1 MEKNVQDRINSWLN
15 GPYDEET
22 KKEIKALLDSG
33 NEKELT
39 DAFYRDLEFGT
50 GGLRGIMGVGTNR
63 MNKYTVGVA
72 TQGLANYILKQG
84 GSDYKV
90 AIGYDSRNNSDV
102 FSKAAAE
109 ILSSNGISVY
119 LYDDIHPISLLS
131 YAVRSLGCIAGVVV
145 TASHN
150 PKEYNGYKVYWTDGA
165 QVIPPHDKNI
175 IEEVLKV
182 KPEEVKT
189 GDASRVTLIGKDIE
203 DKYMND
209 LMGYLVNP
217 DIIKK
222 HHDIKIVYTPIHGS
236 GYKMVPMALRKAGF
250 TNLTTLEGAQPPN
263 GNFPTVESPNPENPE
278 ALQIAV
284 NKAKE
289 IGAELVM
296 GTDPD
301 CDRMGCALLTKD
313 GSYMYLTGNQI
324 GSIISYYLITNKKN
338 VKDPYIVKTIVTTEL
353 ARAIADANNVK
364 LYDVLTGFKWIA
376 NIIETTKEG
385 TYLFGFEES
394 FGYCINSNVRDKD
407 GVSSCLM
414 LAEVL
419 AYCKDNNM
427 TLADYLES
435 IYEKYGYF
443 YEETI
448 SITKKGADGA
458 KAIADLMTYYR
469 NNLPKE
475 NLMTYYRNNLPKEIS
490 GVEVVSI
497 SDYEKKEVYDNS
509 GKKIKDITLPKSN
522 VLQYILSDKT
532 KITIRPSGTEPK
544 IKFYFEVCVKESKDK
559 RLAIAKEKV
568 ANFKKFI
575 KE

>member
-1 MEKNVQDRINSWLN
+1 MEKNIEERIDSWLN
-15 GPYDEET
+15 GAYDEET
-22 KKEIKALLDSG
+22 KKEIRDLLETK

-63 MNKYTVGVA
+63 MNKYTVGRA
-72 TQGLANYILKQG
+72 TQGLANYILKQNG
-84 GSDYKV
+84 ESFKV
-90 AIGYDSRNNSDV
+90 AIGYDSRNNSDI
-102 FSKAAAE
+102 FSKTAAE
-109 ILSSNGISVY
+109 ILSSNGIKVY

-131 YAVRSLGCIAGVVV
+131 YAVRSLGCIAGIVV

-175 IEEVLKV
+175 IDEVLKV
-182 KPEEVKT
+182 SPEEVKM
-189 GDASRVTLIGKDIE
+189 GDNSKVSLIGKDIE

-209 LMGYLVNP
+209 LMGYLVGP

-222 HHDIKIVYTPIHGS
+222 HNDIKIVYTPIHGS
-236 GYKMVPMALRKAGF
+236 GYKMVPMALKKAGF
-250 TNLTTLEGAQPPN
+250 TNITTLETVQPPN

-278 ALQIAV
+278 ALKMAV
-284 NKAKE
+284 DKAKE

-301 CDRMGCALLTKD
+301 CDRMGCALLGRD
-313 GSYMYLTGNQI
+313 GNYIYLTGNQI
-324 GSIISYYLITNKKN
+324 GSIILNYLITNKKN
-338 VKDPYIVKTIVTTEL
+338 IKNPFVVKTIVTTEL
-353 ARAIADANNVK
+353 ARTIADANNVK
-364 LYDVLTGFKWIA
+364 LFDVLTGFKWIA
-376 NIIETTKEG
+376 DIIEREKDG
-385 TYLFGFEES
+385 NYLFGFEES
-394 FGYCINSNVRDKD
+394 FGYCINGNVRDKD
-407 GVSSCLM
+407 GVSSCLIF
-414 LAEVL
+414 AEVL

-435 IYEKYGYF
+435 LYEKYGYF

-458 KAIADLMTYYR
+458 KAIEDMMTYYR
-469 NNLPKE
+469 NN
-475 NLMTYYRNNLPKEIS
+475 MPKEIF
-490 GVEVVSI
+490 GVEVVHI
-497 SDYEKKEVYDNS
+497 SDYEKKEVYDKD

-522 VLQYILSDKT
+522 VLQYILKDNT

-559 RLAIAKEKV
+559 RVSVAKEKV

>member
-1 MEKNVQDRINSWLN
+1 MEQEVKARIDSWLN
-15 GPYDEET
+15 GPYDDET
-22 KKEIKALLDSG
+22 KKEIKALLDAG

-109 ILSSNGISVY
+109 ILSSNGIKVY

-131 YAVRSLGCIAGVVV
+131 YAVRSLGCIAGIVV

-175 IEEVLKV
+175 IDEVLKV
-182 KPEEVKT
+182 KPEEVKM
-189 GDASRVTLIGKDIE
+189 GDSSKITIIGKDIE

-209 LMGYLVNP
+209 LMTYLVNP

-250 TNLTTLEGAQPPN
+250 TNLTTLEGAQPPD

-324 GSIISYYLITNKKN
+324 GSIMAYYLITNKKN
-338 VKDPYIVKTIVTTEL
+338 IKNPYIVKTIVTTEL

-364 LYDVLTGFKWIA
+364 IYDVLTGFKWIA
-376 NIIETTKEG
+376 DVIERDKEG

-419 AYCKDNNM
+419 AYCKDNNI

-475 NLMTYYRNNLPKEIS
+475 IS
-490 GVEVVSI
+490 GVQVETI
-497 SDYEKKEVYDNS
+497 SDYEKKEVYDNT

-522 VLQYILSDKT
+522 VLQYILADKT

-559 RLAIAKEKV
+559 RLAVAKEKV

>member
-1 MEKNVQDRINSWLN
+1 MEQEVKARIDSWLN
-15 GPYDEET
+15 GSYDEET
-22 KKEIKALLDSG
+22 KKEIKALLDAG
-33 NEKELT
+33 NEKELI

-84 GSDYKV
+84 GSNYKV
-90 AIGYDSRNNSDV
+90 AIGYDSRNNSDI

-131 YAVRSLGCIAGVVV
+131 YAVRSLGCIAGIVV

-175 IEEVLKV
+175 IDEVLKV
-182 KPEEVKT
+182 KPEEVKM
-189 GDASRVTLIGKDIE
+189 GDASKITIIGKDIE

-222 HHDIKIVYTPIHGS
+222 HNDIKIVYTPIHGS

-313 GSYMYLTGNQI
+313 SSYMYLTGNQI

-338 VKDPYIVKTIVTTEL
+338 IKNPYIVKTIVTTEL

-376 NIIETTKEG
+376 DVIEREKEG

-475 NLMTYYRNNLPKEIS
+475 IS
-490 GVEVVSI
+490 GVQVETI
-497 SDYEKKEVYDNS
+497 SDYEKKEVYDNT

-522 VLQYILSDKT
+522 VLQYILADKT

-559 RLAIAKEKV
+559 RLAVAKEKV

>member
-324 GSIISYYLITNKKN
+324 GSIISYYLITNQKN

-353 ARAIADANNVK
+353 ARAIADANNIK

-475 NLMTYYRNNLPKEIS
+475 IS

-509 GKKIKDITLPKSN
+509 GKKISDIALPKSN
-522 VLQYILSDKT
+522 VLQYILADKT
-532 KITIRPSGTEPK
+532 KITVRPSGTEPK

-559 RLAIAKEKV
+559 RVNIAKEKV

>member
-1 MEKNVQDRINSWLN
+1 MEKNIEERINSWLN
-15 GPYDEET
+15 GAYDEET
-22 KKEIKALLDSG
+22 KKEIRDLLDSK

-63 MNKYTVGVA
+63 MNKYTVGRA
-72 TQGLANYILKQG
+72 TQGLANYILKQNG
-84 GSDYKV
+84 KDFKV
-90 AIGYDSRNNSDV
+90 AIGYDSRNNSDI
-102 FSKAAAE
+102 FSKTAAE
-109 ILSSNGISVY
+109 ILSSNGIKVY

-131 YAVRSLGCIAGVVV
+131 YAVRSLGCIAGIVV

-175 IEEVLKV
+175 IDEVLKV
-182 KPEEVKT
+182 SPEEVKM
-189 GDASRVTLIGKDIE
+189 GDNSKVSLIGKDIE

-222 HHDIKIVYTPIHGS
+222 HNDIKIVYTPIHGS
-236 GYKMVPMALRKAGF
+236 GYKMVPMALKKAGF
-250 TNLTTLEGAQPPN
+250 TNIATLETVQPPN

-278 ALQIAV
+278 ALKMAV
-284 NKAKE
+284 DKAKE

-301 CDRMGCALLTKD
+301 CDRMGCALLNRD
-313 GSYMYLTGNQI
+313 GNYIYLTGNQI
-324 GSIISYYLITNKKN
+324 GSIILNYLITNKKN
-338 VKDPYIVKTIVTTEL
+338 IKNPFVVKTIVTTEL
-353 ARAIADANNVK
+353 ARTIADANNVK
-364 LYDVLTGFKWIA
+364 LFDVLTGFKWIA
-376 NIIETTKEG
+376 DIIEREKDG
-385 TYLFGFEES
+385 NYLFGFEES
-394 FGYCINSNVRDKD
+394 FGYCINGNVRDKD
-407 GVSSCLM
+407 GVSSCLIF
-414 LAEVL
+414 AEIL

-435 IYEKYGYF
+435 LYEKYGYF

-458 KAIADLMTYYR
+458 KAIEDMMTYYR
-469 NNLPKE
+469 NN
-475 NLMTYYRNNLPKEIS
+475 MPKEIS
-490 GVEVVSI
+490 GVEVVHI

-522 VLQYILSDKT
+522 VLQYILSDNT

-559 RLAIAKEKV
+559 RVSVAKEKV

>member
-1 MEKNVQDRINSWLN
+1 MEKNVQDRINFWLN

-353 ARAIADANNVK
+353 ARAIADANNIK

-475 NLMTYYRNNLPKEIS
+475 IS
-490 GVEVVSI
+490 GVEVVNI

-509 GKKIKDITLPKSN
+509 GKKISDIALPKSN
-522 VLQYILSDKT
+522 VLQYILADKT
-532 KITIRPSGTEPK
+532 KITVRPSGTEPK

-559 RLAIAKEKV
+559 RVNIAKEKV

>member
-1 MEKNVQDRINSWLN
+1 MEKNIEERINSWLN
-15 GPYDEET
+15 GAYDEET
-22 KKEIKALLDSG
+22 KKEIRDLLDSK

-63 MNKYTVGVA
+63 MNKYTVGRA
-72 TQGLANYILKQG
+72 TQGLANYILKQNG
-84 GSDYKV
+84 KDFKV
-90 AIGYDSRNNSDV
+90 AIGYDSRNNSDI
-102 FSKAAAE
+102 FSKTAAE
-109 ILSSNGISVY
+109 ILSSNGIKVY

-131 YAVRSLGCIAGVVV
+131 YAVRSLGCIAGIVV

-175 IEEVLKV
+175 IDEVLKV
-182 KPEEVKT
+182 SPEEVKM
-189 GDASRVTLIGKDIE
+189 GDSSKVSLIGKDIE

-222 HHDIKIVYTPIHGS
+222 HNDIKIVYTPIHGS
-236 GYKMVPMALRKAGF
+236 GYKMVPMALKKAGF
-250 TNLTTLEGAQPPN
+250 TNITTLETVQPPN

-278 ALQIAV
+278 ALKMAV
-284 NKAKE
+284 DKAKE

-301 CDRMGCALLTKD
+301 CDRMGCALLDRD
-313 GSYMYLTGNQI
+313 GNYIYLTGNQI
-324 GSIISYYLITNKKN
+324 GSIILNYLITSKKN
-338 VKDPYIVKTIVTTEL
+338 IKNPFVVKTIVTTEL
-353 ARAIADANNVK
+353 ARTIADANSVK
-364 LYDVLTGFKWIA
+364 LFDVLTGFKWIA
-376 NIIETTKEG
+376 DIIEREKDG
-385 TYLFGFEES
+385 NYLFGFEES
-394 FGYCINSNVRDKD
+394 FGYCINGNVRDKD
-407 GVSSCLM
+407 GVSSCLIF
-414 LAEVL
+414 AEIL

-435 IYEKYGYF
+435 LYEKYGYF

-458 KAIADLMTYYR
+458 KAIEDMMTYYR
-469 NNLPKE
+469 NN
-475 NLMTYYRNNLPKEIS
+475 MPKEIS
-490 GVEVVSI
+490 GVEVVHI
-497 SDYEKKEVYDNS
+497 SDYEKKEVYSND

-522 VLQYILSDKT
+522 VLQYILSDNT

-559 RLAIAKEKV
+559 RVAVAKDKV

>member
-1 MEKNVQDRINSWLN
+1 MEQEVKARIDSWLN
-15 GPYDEET
+15 GSYDEET
-22 KKEIKALLDSG
+22 KKEIKALLDAG
-33 NEKELT
+33 NEKELI

-84 GSDYKV
+84 GSNYKV

-131 YAVRSLGCIAGVVV
+131 YAVRSLGCIAGIVV

-175 IEEVLKV
+175 IDEVLKV
-182 KPEEVKT
+182 KPEEVKM
-189 GDASRVTLIGKDIE
+189 GDSSKVTIIGKDIE

-250 TNLTTLEGAQPPN
+250 TNLTTMEGAQPPN

-278 ALQIAV
+278 ALKIAV
-284 NKAKE
+284 DKAKE

-324 GSIISYYLITNKKN
+324 GSIMAYYLITNKKN
-338 VKDPYIVKTIVTTEL
+338 VKNPFIVKTIVTTEL

-364 LYDVLTGFKWIA
+364 IYDVLTGFKWIA
-376 NIIETTKEG
+376 DVIERDKEG

-475 NLMTYYRNNLPKEIS
+475 IS
-490 GVEVVSI
+490 GVKVESI
-497 SDYEKKEVYDNS
+497 SDYEKKEVYDNT
-509 GKKIKDITLPKSN
+509 GKKRKDITLPKSN
-522 VLQYILSDKT
+522 VLQYILEDKT

-559 RLAIAKEKV
+559 RLAVAKDKV

>member
-1 MEKNVQDRINSWLN
+1 MEKIVEERINSWLN
-15 GPYDEET
+15 GAYDEET
-22 KKEIKALLDSG
+22 KKEIRDLIDSK

-63 MNKYTVGVA
+63 MNKYTVGKA
-72 TQGLANYILKQG
+72 TQGLANYILKQNG
-84 GSDYKV
+84 ESFKV
-90 AIGYDSRNNSDV
+90 AIGYDSRNNSDI
-102 FSKAAAE
+102 FSKTAAE
-109 ILSSNGISVY
+109 ILSSNGIKVY

-131 YAVRSLGCIAGVVV
+131 YAVRSLGCIAGIVV

-175 IEEVLKV
+175 IDEVLKV
-182 KPEEVKT
+182 KPEEVKL
-189 GDASRVTLIGKDIE
+189 GDNSNVRLIGKDIE

-222 HHDIKIVYTPIHGS
+222 HNDIKIVYTPIHGS
-236 GYKMVPMALRKAGF
+236 GYKMVPMALKKAGF
-250 TNLTTLEGAQPPN
+250 TNITTLETVQPPN

-278 ALQIAV
+278 ALKMAV
-284 NKAKE
+284 DKAKE

-301 CDRMGCALLTKD
+301 CDRMGCALLDRDKN
-313 GSYMYLTGNQI
+313 YIYLTGNQI
-324 GSIISYYLITNKKN
+324 GSIILHYLITNKKN
-338 VKDPYIVKTIVTTEL
+338 IKNPFVVKTIVTTEL
-353 ARAIADANNVK
+353 AKSIANSNNVK
-364 LYDVLTGFKWIA
+364 IFDVLTGFKWIA
-376 NIIETTKEG
+376 DIIEREKDG
-385 TYLFGFEES
+385 NYLFGFEES
-394 FGYCINSNVRDKD
+394 FGYCINGNVRDKD
-407 GVSSCLM
+407 GVSACLIF
-414 LAEVL
+414 AEIL
-419 AYCKDNNM
+419 AYCKDNDI

-458 KAIADLMTYYR
+458 KTIEDMMTYYR
-469 NNLPKE
+469 NN
-475 NLMTYYRNNLPKEIS
+475 MPKEIS
-490 GVEVVSI
+490 GVEVIHI
-497 SDYEKKEVYDNS
+497 SDYEKKEVYGSD

-522 VLQYILSDKT
+522 VLQYILKDNV

-559 RLAIAKEKV
+559 RVSVAKEKV
-568 ANFKKFI
+568 ESFKKFI

>member
-165 QVIPPHDKNI
+165 QVISPHDKNI

-324 GSIISYYLITNKKN
+324 GSIISYYLITNKKY
-338 VKDPYIVKTIVTTEL
+338 VKDPYIVKNIVTTEL

-376 NIIETTKEG
+376 DIIERTKEG

-475 NLMTYYRNNLPKEIS
+475 IS

-509 GKKIKDITLPKSN
+509 GKKISDIALPKSN
-522 VLQYILSDKT
+522 VLQYILADKT
-532 KITIRPSGTEPK
+532 KITVRPSGTEPK

-559 RLAIAKEKV
+559 RVNIAKEKV

>member
-1 MEKNVQDRINSWLN
+1 MEQEVKARIDSWLN
-15 GPYDEET
+15 GSYDEET
-22 KKEIKALLDSG
+22 KKEIKALLDAG
-33 NEKELT
+33 NEKELI

-84 GSDYKV
+84 GNNYKV

-131 YAVRSLGCIAGVVV
+131 YAVRSLGCIAGIVV

-175 IEEVLKV
+175 IDEVLKV
-182 KPEEVKT
+182 KPEEVKM
-189 GDASRVTLIGKDIE
+189 GDSSKVTIIGKDIE

-250 TNLTTLEGAQPPN
+250 TNLTTMEGAQPPN

-278 ALQIAV
+278 ALKIAV
-284 NKAKE
+284 DKAKE

-324 GSIISYYLITNKKN
+324 GSIMAYYLITNKKN
-338 VKDPYIVKTIVTTEL
+338 VKNPFIVKTIVTTEL

-376 NIIETTKEG
+376 DVIERDKEG

-419 AYCKDNNM
+419 AYCKENNM

-475 NLMTYYRNNLPKEIS
+475 IS
-490 GVEVVSI
+490 GVKVESI
-497 SDYEKKEVYDNS
+497 SDYDKKEVYDNT

-522 VLQYILSDKT
+522 VLQYILTDKT

-559 RLAIAKEKV
+559 RLAVAKEKV

>member
-1 MEKNVQDRINSWLN
+1 MDKKVEERIDSWLN
-15 GPYDEET
+15 GTYDEET
-22 KKEIKALLDSG
+22 KKEIKALIDSK

-39 DAFYRDLEFGT
+39 DAFYKDLEFGT
-50 GGLRGIMGVGTNR
+50 GGLRGIMGAGTNR
-63 MNKYTVGVA
+63 MNKYTVGRA
-72 TQGLANYILKQG
+72 TQGLANYILKQNG
-84 GSDYKV
+84 KDYKV
-90 AIGYDSRNNSDV
+90 AIGYDSRNNSDI
-102 FSKAAAE
+102 FSKTAAE
-109 ILSSNGISVY
+109 ILSSNGIKVY

-131 YAVRSLGCIAGVVV
+131 YAVRSLGCIAGIVV

-189 GDASRVTLIGKDIE
+189 GDNSKVSLIGKDIE

-209 LMGYLVNP
+209 LTGYLVNP
-217 DIIKK
+217 NIIKK
-222 HHDIKIVYTPIHGS
+222 HSDIKIVYTPIHGS

-250 TNLTTLEGAQPPN
+250 TNITTLEEVQSPN

-278 ALQIAV
+278 ALKLAV
-284 NKAKE
+284 DKAKE

-301 CDRMGCALLTKD
+301 CDRMGCALLNKD
-313 GSYMYLTGNQI
+313 GNYIYLTGNQI
-324 GSIISYYLITNKKN
+324 GSIILHYLITNKKN
-338 VKDPYIVKTIVTTEL
+338 IKNPYAVKTIVTTEL
-353 ARAIADANNVK
+353 ARAIADKNNVK
-364 LYDVLTGFKWIA
+364 IFDVLTGFKWIA
-376 NIIETTKEG
+376 DIIEREKDG
-385 TYLFGFEES
+385 NYLFGFEES
-394 FGYCINSNVRDKD
+394 FGYCINGNVRDKD
-407 GVSSCLM
+407 GVSSCLIFAEI
-414 LAEVL
+414 LAF
-419 AYCKDNNM
+419 CKDKSIA
-427 TLADYLES
+427 LADYLES
-435 IYEKYGYF
+435 VYEEYGYF

-458 KAIADLMTYYR
+458 KAIEDMMTYYR
-469 NNLPKE
+469 E
-475 NLMTYYRNNLPKEIS
+475 NTPKEIS
-490 GVEVVSI
+490 GIEVVRI

-509 GKKIKDITLPKSN
+509 GKKIEDITLPKSN
-522 VLQYILSDKT
+522 VLQYILKDNT

-559 RLAIAKEKV
+559 RVSKAKEKV

>member
-1 MEKNVQDRINSWLN
+1 MEQEVKARIDSWLN

-22 KKEIKALLDSG
+22 KKEIKALLDAG

-84 GSDYKV
+84 GSNYKV

-109 ILSSNGISVY
+109 ILSSNGINVY

-131 YAVRSLGCIAGVVV
+131 YAVRSLGCIAGIVV

-150 PKEYNGYKVYWTDGA
+150 PKEYNGYKVYWSDGA

-175 IEEVLKV
+175 IDEVLKV
-182 KPEEVKT
+182 KPEEVKM
-189 GDASRVTLIGKDIE
+189 GDSSKITIIGKYIE

-250 TNLTTLEGAQPPN
+250 TNLTTLEGAQPPD

-324 GSIISYYLITNKKN
+324 GSIMAYYLITNKKN
-338 VKDPYIVKTIVTTEL
+338 IKNPYIVKTIVTTEL

-376 NIIETTKEG
+376 DVIERTKDG

-414 LAEVL
+414 LAEIL
-419 AYCKDNNM
+419 AYCKDNGM

-475 NLMTYYRNNLPKEIS
+475 IS

-509 GKKIKDITLPKSN
+509 GKKINDITLPKSN
-522 VLQYILSDKT
+522 VLQYILTDKT

-559 RLAIAKEKV
+559 RLAVDKEKV
-568 ANFKKFI
+568 ANVKKFI

>member
-15 GPYDEET
+15 GSYDEET

-353 ARAIADANNVK
+353 ARAIADANNIK

-475 NLMTYYRNNLPKEIS
+475 IS

-509 GKKIKDITLPKSN
+509 GKKISDIALPKSN
-522 VLQYILSDKT
+522 VLQYILADKT
-532 KITIRPSGTEPK
+532 KITVRPSGTEPK

-559 RLAIAKEKV
+559 RVNIAKEKV

>member
-15 GPYDEET
+15 GSYDEET

-414 LAEVL
+414 IAEVL

-475 NLMTYYRNNLPKEIS
+475 IS

-509 GKKIKDITLPKSN
+509 GKKISDIALPKSN
-522 VLQYILSDKT
+522 VLQYILADKT
-532 KITIRPSGTEPK
+532 KITVRPSGTEPK

-559 RLAIAKEKV
+559 RVNIAKEKV

>member
-1 MEKNVQDRINSWLN
+1 MEKNIEERINSWLN
-15 GPYDEET
+15 GAYDEET
-22 KKEIKALLDSG
+22 KKEIKNLLDSK

-63 MNKYTVGVA
+63 MNKYTVGRA
-72 TQGLANYILKQG
+72 TQGLANYILKQNG
-84 GSDYKV
+84 KDFKV
-90 AIGYDSRNNSDV
+90 AIGYDSRNNSDI
-102 FSKAAAE
+102 FSKTAAE
-109 ILSSNGISVY
+109 ILSSNGIKVY

-131 YAVRSLGCIAGVVV
+131 YAVRSLGCIAGIVV

-175 IEEVLKV
+175 IDEVLKV
-182 KPEEVKT
+182 SPEEVKM
-189 GDASRVTLIGKDIE
+189 GDNSKVSLIGKDIE

-222 HHDIKIVYTPIHGS
+222 HNDIKIVYTPIHGS
-236 GYKMVPMALRKAGF
+236 GYKMVPMALKKAGF
-250 TNLTTLEGAQPPN
+250 TNITTLETVQPPN

-278 ALQIAV
+278 ALKMAV
-284 NKAKE
+284 DKAKE

-301 CDRMGCALLTKD
+301 CDRMGCALLNRD
-313 GSYMYLTGNQI
+313 GNYIYLTGNQI
-324 GSIISYYLITNKKN
+324 GSIILNYLITNKKN
-338 VKDPYIVKTIVTTEL
+338 IKNPFVVKTIVTTEL
-353 ARAIADANNVK
+353 ARTIADANNVK
-364 LYDVLTGFKWIA
+364 LFDVLTGFKWIA
-376 NIIETTKEG
+376 DIIEREKG
-385 TYLFGFEES
+385 GNYLFGFEES
-394 FGYCINSNVRDKD
+394 FGYCINGNVRDKD
-407 GVSSCLM
+407 GVSSCLIF
-414 LAEVL
+414 AEIL
-419 AYCKDNNM
+419 AYCKDNDM

-435 IYEKYGYF
+435 LYEKYGYF

-458 KAIADLMTYYR
+458 KAIEYMMTYYR
-469 NNLPKE
+469 NN
-475 NLMTYYRNNLPKEIS
+475 MPKEIS
-490 GVEVVSI
+490 GVEVVHI
-497 SDYEKKEVYDNS
+497 SDYEKKEVYAND

-522 VLQYILSDKT
+522 VLQYILKDNT

-544 IKFYFEVCVKESKDK
+544 IKFYFEVCVKESRDK
-559 RLAIAKEKV
+559 RVSVAKEKV

>member
-1 MEKNVQDRINSWLN
+1 MEKNIEERINSWLN
-15 GPYDEET
+15 GAYDEET
-22 KKEIKALLDSG
+22 KKEIRNLLETK

-63 MNKYTVGVA
+63 MNKYTVGRA
-72 TQGLANYILKQG
+72 TQGLANYILKQNG
-84 GSDYKV
+84 ESFKV
-90 AIGYDSRNNSDV
+90 AIGYDSRNNSDI
-102 FSKAAAE
+102 FSKTAAE
-109 ILSSNGISVY
+109 ILSSNGIKVY

-131 YAVRSLGCIAGVVV
+131 YAVRSLGCIAGIVV

-175 IEEVLKV
+175 IDEVLKV
-182 KPEEVKT
+182 SPEEVKM
-189 GDASRVTLIGKDIE
+189 GDNSKVSLIGKDIE

-222 HHDIKIVYTPIHGS
+222 HNDIKIVYTPIHGS
-236 GYKMVPMALRKAGF
+236 GYKMVPMALKKAGF
-250 TNLTTLEGAQPPN
+250 TNITTLETVQPPD

-278 ALQIAV
+278 ALKMAV
-284 NKAKE
+284 DKAKE

-301 CDRMGCALLTKD
+301 CDRMGCALLGRD
-313 GSYMYLTGNQI
+313 GNYIYLTGNQI
-324 GSIISYYLITNKKN
+324 GSIILNYLITNKKN
-338 VKDPYIVKTIVTTEL
+338 IKNPFVVKTIVTTEL
-353 ARAIADANNVK
+353 ARTIADANNVK
-364 LYDVLTGFKWIA
+364 LFDVLTGFKWIA
-376 NIIETTKEG
+376 DIIEREKDG
-385 TYLFGFEES
+385 NYLFGFEES
-394 FGYCINSNVRDKD
+394 FGYCINGNVRDKD
-407 GVSSCLM
+407 GVSSCLIF
-414 LAEVL
+414 AEVL

-435 IYEKYGYF
+435 LYEKYGYF

-458 KAIADLMTYYR
+458 KAIEDMMTYYR
-469 NNLPKE
+469 NN
-475 NLMTYYRNNLPKEIS
+475 MPKEIS
-490 GVEVVSI
+490 GVEVVHI
-497 SDYEKKEVYDNS
+497 SDYEKKEIYAND

-522 VLQYILSDKT
+522 VLQYILKDNT

-559 RLAIAKEKV
+559 RVSVAKEKV

>member
-1 MEKNVQDRINSWLN
+1 MKKNVQDRINSWLN
-15 GPYDEET
+15 GSYDEET

-33 NEKELT
+33 NEKELI

-84 GSDYKV
+84 ASNYKV
-90 AIGYDSRNNSDV
+90 AIAYDSRNNSDV

-131 YAVRSLGCIAGVVV
+131 YAVRSLGCIAGIVV

-175 IEEVLKV
+175 IDEVLKV
-182 KPEEVKT
+182 KPEEVKM
-189 GDASRVTLIGKDIE
+189 GDASKVTLIGKDIE

-324 GSIISYYLITNKKN
+324 GSIMAYYLITNKKN

-376 NIIETTKEG
+376 DIIERTKDG

-419 AYCKDNNM
+419 AYCKDNNI

-475 NLMTYYRNNLPKEIS
+475 IS

-509 GKKIKDITLPKSN
+509 GKKISDITLPKSN

-559 RLAIAKEKV
+559 RLNIAKEK
-568 ANFKKFI
+568 ATNFKKFI

>member
-1 MEKNVQDRINSWLN
+1 MEKIIEERINSWLS
-15 GPYDEET
+15 GAYDEET
-22 KKEIKALLDSG
+22 KKEIKSLIDTK

-63 MNKYTVGVA
+63 MNKYIVGKA
-72 TQGLANYILKQG
+72 TQGLANYILKQNG
-84 GSDYKV
+84 ENYKV
-90 AIGYDSRNNSDV
+90 AIGYDSRNNSDI
-102 FSKAAAE
+102 FSKTAAE
-109 ILSSNGISVY
+109 ILSSNGIKVY

-131 YAVRSLGCIAGVVV
+131 YAVRNLGCIAGIVV

-175 IEEVLKV
+175 IDEVLKV
-182 KPEEVKT
+182 RPEEVKM
-189 GDASRVTLIGKDIE
+189 GDNSKVSVIGKDIE

-209 LMGYLVNP
+209 LMNYLVNP

-250 TNLTTLEGAQPPN
+250 TNITTLETVQPPD

-278 ALQIAV
+278 ALKIAV
-284 NKAKE
+284 DKAKE
-289 IGAELVM
+289 IGAELVL

-301 CDRMGCALLTKD
+301 CDRMGCALLNRD
-313 GSYMYLTGNQI
+313 GNYIYLTGNQI
-324 GSIISYYLITNKKN
+324 GSIILNYLITNKKN
-338 VKDPYIVKTIVTTEL
+338 IQNPFVVKTIVTTEL
-353 ARAIADANNVK
+353 ARAIADTNNVK
-364 LYDVLTGFKWIA
+364 IFDVLTGFKWIA
-376 NIIETTKEG
+376 DIIGREKDG
-385 TYLFGFEES
+385 NYLFGFEES
-394 FGYCINSNVRDKD
+394 FGYCINGNVRDKD
-407 GVSSCLM
+407 GVSSCLIF
-414 LAEVL
+414 AEIL
-419 AYCKDNNM
+419 AYCKDNSI
-427 TLADYLES
+427 TLYDYLES
-435 IYEKYGYF
+435 VYEKYGYF

-458 KAIADLMTYYR
+458 KAIEDMMTYYR
-469 NNLPKE
+469 NNI
-475 NLMTYYRNNLPKEIS
+475 PKEIS
-490 GVEVVSI
+490 GVEVVHI
-497 SDYEKKEVYDNS
+497 SDYDKKEVYDNN
-509 GKKIKDITLPKSN
+509 GKKINDITLPKSN
-522 VLQYILSDKT
+522 VLQYILKDNT

-559 RLAIAKEKV
+559 RVLVAKEKV

>member
-15 GPYDEET
+15 GSYDEDT
-22 KKEIKALLDSG
+22 KKEIRALLDAG

-84 GSDYKV
+84 SSNYKV

-131 YAVRSLGCIAGVVV
+131 YAVRSLGCIAGIVV

-175 IEEVLKV
+175 IDEVLKV
-182 KPEEVKT
+182 KPEEVKM
-189 GDASRVTLIGKDIE
+189 GDASKITIIGKDIE

-222 HHDIKIVYTPIHGS
+222 HNDIKIVYTPIHGS

-324 GSIISYYLITNKKN
+324 GSIIAYYLITNKKN
-338 VKDPYIVKTIVTTEL
+338 VKNPYIVKTIVTTEL

-376 NIIETTKEG
+376 DIIERTKDG

-475 NLMTYYRNNLPKEIS
+475 IS

-509 GKKIKDITLPKSN
+509 GKKINDITLPKSN

-559 RLAIAKEKV
+559 RLAVAKEKV
-568 ANFKKFI
+568 ADFKKFI

>member
-84 GSDYKV
+84 GSNYKV

-376 NIIETTKEG
+376 DIIERTKDG

-475 NLMTYYRNNLPKEIS
+475 IS

-509 GKKIKDITLPKSN
+509 GKKISDIALPKSN
-522 VLQYILSDKT
+522 VLQYILADKT
-532 KITIRPSGTEPK
+532 KITVRPSGTEPK

-559 RLAIAKEKV
+559 RLNIAKEKV

>member
-1 MEKNVQDRINSWLN
+1 MEQEVKARIDLWLN
-15 GPYDEET
+15 GSYDEDT
-22 KKEIKALLDSG
+22 KKEIKSLLDSG
-33 NEKELT
+33 NEKELI

-50 GGLRGIMGVGTNR
+50 GGLRGIMGAGTNR

-84 GSDYKV
+84 SNDYRV
-90 AIGYDSRNNSDV
+90 AIGYDSRNNSDS

-131 YAVRSLGCIAGVVV
+131 YAVRNLGCIAGIVI

-150 PKEYNGYKVYWTDGA
+150 PKEYNGYKVYWSDGA

-175 IEEVLKV
+175 IAEVLKV
-182 KPEEVKT
+182 KPEEVKM
-189 GDASRVTLIGKDIE
+189 GNNSKVTVIGKDIE

-209 LMGYLVNP
+209 LMNYLINP

-236 GYKMVPMALRKAGF
+236 GYKMVPMALKKAGF
-250 TNLTTLEGAQPPN
+250 TNLTTLEGEQPPN

-278 ALQIAV
+278 ALEIAV

-289 IGAELVM
+289 INAELVM

-301 CDRMGCALLTKD
+301 CDRMGCALRTKE
-313 GSYMYLTGNQI
+313 GNYIYLTGNQI
-324 GSIISYYLITNKKN
+324 GSIISHYIITNKKN
-338 VKDPYIVKTIVTTEL
+338 IKNPYIVKTIVTTEL
-353 ARAIADANNVK
+353 ARAIADSNNVK
-364 LYDVLTGFKWIA
+364 IYDVLTGFKWIA
-376 NIIETTKEG
+376 DVIERDKEG

-407 GVSSCLM
+407 GVSSCLIF
-414 LAEVL
+414 AEVL
-419 AYCKDNNM
+419 AYCKDNEI
-427 TLADYLES
+427 TLADYLEN
-435 IYEKYGYF
+435 IYEQYGFF

-458 KAIADLMTYYR
+458 KAITDLMTYYR
-469 NNLPKE
+469 NNLPKD
-475 NLMTYYRNNLPKEIS
+475 IA

-497 SDYEKKEVYDNS
+497 SDYEKKEVYDNT
-509 GKKIKDITLPKSN
+509 GKKIDSIALPKSN

-544 IKFYFEVCVKESKDK
+544 IKFYFEVCIKESKDK
-559 RLAIAKEKV
+559 RLNTAKEKIDS
-568 ANFKKFI
+568 FKKFI

>member
-1 MEKNVQDRINSWLN
+1 MEKNIEERINSWLN
-15 GPYDEET
+15 GAYDEET
-22 KKEIKALLDSG
+22 KKEIRDLLETK

-63 MNKYTVGVA
+63 MNKYTVGRA
-72 TQGLANYILKQG
+72 TQGLANYILKQKG
-84 GSDYKV
+84 ESFKV
-90 AIGYDSRNNSDV
+90 AIGYDSRNNSDI
-102 FSKAAAE
+102 FSKTAAE
-109 ILSSNGISVY
+109 ILSSNGIKVY

-131 YAVRSLGCIAGVVV
+131 YAVRSLGCIAGIVV

-175 IEEVLKV
+175 IDEVLKV
-182 KPEEVKT
+182 SPEEVKM
-189 GDASRVTLIGKDIE
+189 GDNSKVSLIGKDIE

-209 LMGYLVNP
+209 LMGYLVGP

-222 HHDIKIVYTPIHGS
+222 HNDIKIVYTPIHGS
-236 GYKMVPMALRKAGF
+236 GYKMVPMALKKAGF
-250 TNLTTLEGAQPPN
+250 TNITTLETVQPPD

-278 ALQIAV
+278 ALKMAV
-284 NKAKE
+284 DKAKE

-301 CDRMGCALLTKD
+301 CDRMGCALLGRD
-313 GSYMYLTGNQI
+313 GSYIYLTGNQI
-324 GSIISYYLITNKKN
+324 GSIILNYLITNKKN
-338 VKDPYIVKTIVTTEL
+338 IKNPFVVKTIVTTEL
-353 ARAIADANNVK
+353 ARTIADANNVK
-364 LYDVLTGFKWIA
+364 LFDVLTGFKWIA
-376 NIIETTKEG
+376 DIIEREKDG
-385 TYLFGFEES
+385 NYLFGFEES
-394 FGYCINSNVRDKD
+394 FGYCINGNVRDKD
-407 GVSSCLM
+407 GVSSCLIF
-414 LAEVL
+414 AEVL

-435 IYEKYGYF
+435 LYEKYGYF

-458 KAIADLMTYYR
+458 KAIEDMMTYYR
-469 NNLPKE
+469 NN
-475 NLMTYYRNNLPKEIS
+475 MPKEIS
-490 GVEVVSI
+490 GVEVVHI
-497 SDYEKKEVYDNS
+497 SDYEKKEVYDKD

-522 VLQYILSDKT
+522 VLQYILKDNT

-559 RLAIAKEKV
+559 RVSVAKEKV

>member
-1 MEKNVQDRINSWLN
+1 MEKIVEERINSWLN
-15 GPYDEET
+15 GAYDEET
-22 KKEIKALLDSG
+22 KKEIRDLIDSK

-63 MNKYTVGVA
+63 MNKYTVGRA
-72 TQGLANYILKQG
+72 TQGLANYILKQNG
-84 GSDYKV
+84 ESFKV
-90 AIGYDSRNNSDV
+90 AIGYDSRNNSDI
-102 FSKAAAE
+102 FSKTAAE
-109 ILSSNGISVY
+109 ILSSNGIKVY

-131 YAVRSLGCIAGVVV
+131 YAVRSLGCIAGIVV

-175 IEEVLKV
+175 IDEVLKV
-182 KPEEVKT
+182 KPEEVKL
-189 GDASRVTLIGKDIE
+189 GDNSNVRLIGKDIE

-222 HHDIKIVYTPIHGS
+222 HNDIKIVYTPIHGS
-236 GYKMVPMALRKAGF
+236 GYKMVPMALKKAGF
-250 TNLTTLEGAQPPN
+250 TNITTLETVQPPN

-278 ALQIAV
+278 ALKMAV
-284 NKAKE
+284 DKAKE

-301 CDRMGCALLTKD
+301 CDRMGCALLDRDKN
-313 GSYMYLTGNQI
+313 YIYLTGNQI
-324 GSIISYYLITNKKN
+324 GSIILHYLITNKKN
-338 VKDPYIVKTIVTTEL
+338 IKNPFVVKTIVTTEL
-353 ARAIADANNVK
+353 AKSIANSNNVK
-364 LYDVLTGFKWIA
+364 IFDVLTGFKWIA
-376 NIIETTKEG
+376 DIIEREKDG
-385 TYLFGFEES
+385 NYLFGFEES
-394 FGYCINSNVRDKD
+394 FGYCINGNVRDKD
-407 GVSSCLM
+407 GVSACLIF
-414 LAEVL
+414 AEIL
-419 AYCKDNNM
+419 AYCKDNDI
-427 TLADYLES
+427 TLVDYLES

-458 KAIADLMTYYR
+458 KAIEDMMTYYR
-469 NNLPKE
+469 NNI
-475 NLMTYYRNNLPKEIS
+475 PKEIS
-490 GVEVVSI
+490 GVEVIHI
-497 SDYEKKEVYDNS
+497 SDYEKKEVYGND

-522 VLQYILSDKT
+522 VLQYILKDNV

-559 RLAIAKEKV
+559 RVSVAKEKV

>member
-475 NLMTYYRNNLPKEIS
+475 IS

-509 GKKIKDITLPKSN
+509 GKKISDIALPKSN
-522 VLQYILSDKT
+522 VLQYILADKT
-532 KITIRPSGTEPK
+532 KITVRPSGTEPK

-559 RLAIAKEKV
+559 RLNIAKEKV

>member
-1 MEKNVQDRINSWLN
+1 MEQEVKARIDSWLN
-15 GPYDEET
+15 GSYDEET
-22 KKEIKALLDSG
+22 KKEIRALLDAG
-33 NEKELT
+33 NEKELI

-131 YAVRSLGCIAGVVV
+131 YAVRSLGCIAGIVV

-182 KPEEVKT
+182 KPEEVKM
-189 GDASRVTLIGKDIE
+189 GDASKVTLIGKDIE

-278 ALQIAV
+278 ALKIAV
-284 NKAKE
+284 DKAKE

-324 GSIISYYLITNKKN
+324 GSIIAYYLITNKKN
-338 VKDPYIVKTIVTTEL
+338 VQNPYIVKTIVTTEL

-376 NIIETTKEG
+376 DIIERTKDG

-475 NLMTYYRNNLPKEIS
+475 IS

-497 SDYEKKEVYDNS
+497 SDYEKKEVYDNT
-509 GKKIKDITLPKSN
+509 GKKINDITLPKSN
-522 VLQYILSDKT
+522 VLQYILADKT

-559 RLAIAKEKV
+559 RLAVAKDKV

>member
-1 MEKNVQDRINSWLN
+1 MEKIVEERINSWLN
-15 GPYDEET
+15 GAYDEET
-22 KKEIKALLDSG
+22 KKEIRDLIDSK

-50 GGLRGIMGVGTNR
+50 GGLRGIMGVGSNR
-63 MNKYTVGVA
+63 MNKYTVGKA
-72 TQGLANYILKQG
+72 TQGLANYILKQNG
-84 GSDYKV
+84 ESFKV
-90 AIGYDSRNNSDV
+90 AIGYDSRNNSDI
-102 FSKAAAE
+102 FSKTAAE
-109 ILSSNGISVY
+109 ILSSNGIKVY

-131 YAVRSLGCIAGVVV
+131 YAVRSLGCIAGIVV

-175 IEEVLKV
+175 IDEVLKV
-182 KPEEVKT
+182 KPEEVKL
-189 GDASRVTLIGKDIE
+189 GDNSKVSLIGKDIE

-222 HHDIKIVYTPIHGS
+222 HNDIKIVYTPIHGS
-236 GYKMVPMALRKAGF
+236 GYKMVPMALKKAGF
-250 TNLTTLEGAQPPN
+250 TNITTLETVQPPN

-278 ALQIAV
+278 ALKMAV
-284 NKAKE
+284 DKAKE

-301 CDRMGCALLTKD
+301 CDRMGCALLDRDKN
-313 GSYMYLTGNQI
+313 YIYLTGNQI
-324 GSIISYYLITNKKN
+324 GSIILHYLITNKKN
-338 VKDPYIVKTIVTTEL
+338 IKNPFVVKTIVTTEL
-353 ARAIADANNVK
+353 AKSIANANNVK
-364 LYDVLTGFKWIA
+364 IFDVLTGFKWIA
-376 NIIETTKEG
+376 DIIEREKDG
-385 TYLFGFEES
+385 NYLFGFEES
-394 FGYCINSNVRDKD
+394 FGYCINGNVRDKD
-407 GVSSCLM
+407 GVSSCLIF
-414 LAEVL
+414 AEIL
-419 AYCKDNNM
+419 AYCKDNDI

-458 KAIADLMTYYR
+458 KAIEDMMTYYR
-469 NNLPKE
+469 NN
-475 NLMTYYRNNLPKEIS
+475 MPKEIS
-490 GVEVVSI
+490 GVEVIHI
-497 SDYEKKEVYDNS
+497 SDYEKKEVYGND

-522 VLQYILSDKT
+522 VLQYILKDNV

-559 RLAIAKEKV
+559 RVSVAKEKV
-568 ANFKKFI
+568 ESFKKFI

>member
-1 MEKNVQDRINSWLN
+1 MEKNIEERINSWLN
-15 GPYDEET
+15 GAYDEET
-22 KKEIKALLDSG
+22 KKEIRDLLESK

-63 MNKYTVGVA
+63 MNKYTVGRA
-72 TQGLANYILKQG
+72 TQGLANYILKQNG
-84 GSDYKV
+84 KDFKV
-90 AIGYDSRNNSDV
+90 AIGYDSRNNSDI
-102 FSKAAAE
+102 FSKTAAE
-109 ILSSNGISVY
+109 ILSSNGIKVY

-131 YAVRSLGCIAGVVV
+131 YAVRSLGCIAGIVV

-175 IEEVLKV
+175 IDEVLKV
-182 KPEEVKT
+182 SPEEVKM
-189 GDASRVTLIGKDIE
+189 GDSSKVSLIGKDIE

-222 HHDIKIVYTPIHGS
+222 HNDIKIVYTPIHGS
-236 GYKMVPMALRKAGF
+236 GYKMVPMALKKAGF
-250 TNLTTLEGAQPPN
+250 TNITTLETVQPPN

-278 ALQIAV
+278 ALKMAV
-284 NKAKE
+284 DKAKE

-301 CDRMGCALLTKD
+301 CDRMGCALLDRD
-313 GSYMYLTGNQI
+313 GNYIYLTGNQI
-324 GSIISYYLITNKKN
+324 GSIILNYLITNKKN
-338 VKDPYIVKTIVTTEL
+338 IKNPFVVKTIVTTEL
-353 ARAIADANNVK
+353 ARTIADANNVK
-364 LYDVLTGFKWIA
+364 LVDVLTGFKWIA
-376 NIIETTKEG
+376 DIIEREKDG
-385 TYLFGFEES
+385 NYLFGFEES
-394 FGYCINSNVRDKD
+394 FGYCINGNVRDKD
-407 GVSSCLM
+407 GVSSCLIF
-414 LAEVL
+414 AEIL
-419 AYCKDNNM
+419 AYCKDNDM

-435 IYEKYGYF
+435 LYEKYGYF

-458 KAIADLMTYYR
+458 KAIEDMMTYYR
-469 NNLPKE
+469 NN
-475 NLMTYYRNNLPKEIS
+475 MPKEIS
-490 GVEVVSI
+490 GVEVVHI
-497 SDYEKKEVYDNS
+497 SDYEKKEVYDKN

-522 VLQYILSDKT
+522 VLQYILSDNT

-544 IKFYFEVCVKESKDK
+544 IKFYFEVCVKEGKDK
-559 RLAIAKEKV
+559 RVAVAKDKV

>member
-1 MEKNVQDRINSWLN
+1 MEQEVKARIDSWLN
-15 GPYDEET
+15 GSYDEET
-22 KKEIKALLDSG
+22 KKEIKALLDAG
-33 NEKELT
+33 NEKELI

-84 GSDYKV
+84 GSNYEV

-131 YAVRSLGCIAGVVV
+131 YAVRSLGCIAGIVV

-175 IEEVLKV
+175 IDEVLKV
-182 KPEEVKT
+182 KPEEVKM
-189 GDASRVTLIGKDIE
+189 GDSSKVTIIGKDIE

-250 TNLTTLEGAQPPN
+250 TNLTTMEGAQPPN

-278 ALQIAV
+278 ALKIAV
-284 NKAKE
+284 DKAKE

-324 GSIISYYLITNKKN
+324 GSIMAYYLITNKKN
-338 VKDPYIVKTIVTTEL
+338 VKNPFIVKTIVTTEL

-364 LYDVLTGFKWIA
+364 IYDVLTGFKWIA
-376 NIIETTKEG
+376 DVIERDKEG

-419 AYCKDNNM
+419 AYCKENNM

-475 NLMTYYRNNLPKEIS
+475 IS
-490 GVEVVSI
+490 GVKVESI
-497 SDYEKKEVYDNS
+497 SDYDKKEVYDNT

-522 VLQYILSDKT
+522 VLQYILEDKT

-559 RLAIAKEKV
+559 RLAVAKEKV

>member
-1 MEKNVQDRINSWLN
+1 MEKNIEERINSWLN
-15 GPYDEET
+15 GAYDEET
-22 KKEIKALLDSG
+22 KKEIKNLLDSQ

-63 MNKYTVGVA
+63 MNKYTVGRA
-72 TQGLANYILKQG
+72 TQGLANYILKQNG
-84 GSDYKV
+84 KDFKV
-90 AIGYDSRNNSDV
+90 AIGYDSRNNSDI
-102 FSKAAAE
+102 FSKTAAE
-109 ILSSNGISVY
+109 ILSSNGIKVY

-131 YAVRSLGCIAGVVV
+131 YAVRSLGCIAGIVV

-175 IEEVLKV
+175 IDEVLKV
-182 KPEEVKT
+182 SPEEVKM
-189 GDASRVTLIGKDIE
+189 GDNSKVSLIGKDIE

-222 HHDIKIVYTPIHGS
+222 HNDIKIVYTPIHGS
-236 GYKMVPMALRKAGF
+236 GYKMVPMALKKAGF
-250 TNLTTLEGAQPPN
+250 TNITTLETVQPPN

-278 ALQIAV
+278 ALKMAV
-284 NKAKE
+284 DKAKE

-301 CDRMGCALLTKD
+301 CDRMGCALLDRD
-313 GSYMYLTGNQI
+313 GNYIYLTGNQI
-324 GSIISYYLITNKKN
+324 GSIILNYLITNKKN
-338 VKDPYIVKTIVTTEL
+338 IKNPFVVKTIVTTEL
-353 ARAIADANNVK
+353 ARTIADANNVK
-364 LYDVLTGFKWIA
+364 LFDVLTGFKWIA
-376 NIIETTKEG
+376 DIIEREKDG
-385 TYLFGFEES
+385 NYLFGFEES
-394 FGYCINSNVRDKD
+394 FGYCINGNVRDKD
-407 GVSSCLM
+407 GVSSCLIF
-414 LAEVL
+414 AEIL

-435 IYEKYGYF
+435 LYEKYGYF

-458 KAIADLMTYYR
+458 KAIEYMMTYYR
-469 NNLPKE
+469 NN
-475 NLMTYYRNNLPKEIS
+475 MPKEIS
-490 GVEVVSI
+490 GVEVVHI
-497 SDYEKKEVYDNS
+497 SDYEKKEVYAND

-522 VLQYILSDKT
+522 VLQYILEDNT

-559 RLAIAKEKV
+559 RVSVAKEKV
-568 ANFKKFI
+568 ESFKKFI

>member
-1 MEKNVQDRINSWLN
+1 MGKNIEERINSWLN
-15 GPYDEET
+15 GAYDEET
-22 KKEIKALLDSG
+22 KKEIRDLLDSK

-63 MNKYTVGVA
+63 MNKYTVGRA
-72 TQGLANYILKQG
+72 TQGLANYILKQNG
-84 GSDYKV
+84 KDFKV
-90 AIGYDSRNNSDV
+90 AIGYDSRNNSDI
-102 FSKAAAE
+102 FSKTAAE
-109 ILSSNGISVY
+109 ILSSNGIKVY

-131 YAVRSLGCIAGVVV
+131 YAVRSLGCIAGIVV

-175 IEEVLKV
+175 IDEVLKV
-182 KPEEVKT
+182 SPEEVKM
-189 GDASRVTLIGKDIE
+189 GDSSKVSLIGKDIE

-222 HHDIKIVYTPIHGS
+222 HNDIKIVYTPIHGS
-236 GYKMVPMALRKAGF
+236 GYKMVPMALKKAGF
-250 TNLTTLEGAQPPN
+250 TNITTLETVQPPN

-278 ALQIAV
+278 ALKMAV
-284 NKAKE
+284 DKAKE

-301 CDRMGCALLTKD
+301 CDRMGCALLD
-313 GSYMYLTGNQI
+313 RYGNYIYLTGNQI
-324 GSIISYYLITNKKN
+324 GSIILNYLITNKKN
-338 VKDPYIVKTIVTTEL
+338 IKNPFVVKTIVTTEL
-353 ARAIADANNVK
+353 ARTIADANNVK
-364 LYDVLTGFKWIA
+364 LFDVLTGFKWIA
-376 NIIETTKEG
+376 DIIEREKDG
-385 TYLFGFEES
+385 NYLFGFEES
-394 FGYCINSNVRDKD
+394 FGYCINGNVRDKD
-407 GVSSCLM
+407 GVSSCLIF
-414 LAEVL
+414 AEIL

-435 IYEKYGYF
+435 LYEKYGYF

-458 KAIADLMTYYR
+458 KAIEDMMTYYR
-469 NNLPKE
+469 NN
-475 NLMTYYRNNLPKEIS
+475 MPKEIS
-490 GVEVVSI
+490 GVEVIHI
-497 SDYEKKEVYDNS
+497 SDYEKKEVYGND

-522 VLQYILSDKT
+522 VLQYILSDNT

-559 RLAIAKEKV
+559 RVAVAKDKV

>member
-1 MEKNVQDRINSWLN
+1 MEKIIEERINSWLS
-15 GPYDEET
+15 GAYDEET
-22 KKEIKALLDSG
+22 KKEIQSLIDTK

-63 MNKYTVGVA
+63 MNKYTVGKA
-72 TQGLANYILKQG
+72 TQGLANYILKQNG
-84 GSDYKV
+84 ENYKV
-90 AIGYDSRNNSDV
+90 AIGYDSRNNSDI
-102 FSKAAAE
+102 FSKTAAE
-109 ILSSNGISVY
+109 ILSSNGIQVY

-131 YAVRSLGCIAGVVV
+131 YAVRNLGCIAGIVV

-175 IEEVLKV
+175 IDEVLKV
-182 KPEEVKT
+182 RPEEVKM
-189 GDASRVTLIGKDIE
+189 GDNSKVSFIGKDIE

-209 LMGYLVNP
+209 LMNYLVNP

-250 TNLTTLEGAQPPN
+250 TNITTLETVQPPN

-278 ALQIAV
+278 ALKMAV
-284 NKAKE
+284 DKAKE
-289 IGAELVM
+289 IGAELVL

-301 CDRMGCALLTKD
+301 CDRMGCALLNRD
-313 GSYMYLTGNQI
+313 GNYIYLTGNQI
-324 GSIISYYLITNKKN
+324 GSIILNYLITNKKN
-338 VKDPYIVKTIVTTEL
+338 IKNPFVVKTIVTTEL
-353 ARAIADANNVK
+353 ARAIADTNNVK
-364 LYDVLTGFKWIA
+364 IFDVLTGFKWIA
-376 NIIETTKEG
+376 DIIGKEKDG
-385 TYLFGFEES
+385 NYLFGFEES
-394 FGYCINSNVRDKD
+394 FGYCINGNVRDKD
-407 GVSSCLM
+407 GVSSCLIF
-414 LAEVL
+414 AEIL
-419 AYCKDNNM
+419 AYCKDNSI
-427 TLADYLES
+427 TLYDYLENV
-435 IYEKYGYF
+435 YEKYGYF

-458 KAIADLMTYYR
+458 KAIEDMMTYYR
-469 NNLPKE
+469 NNI
-475 NLMTYYRNNLPKEIS
+475 PKEIS
-490 GVEVVSI
+490 GVEIVHI
-497 SDYEKKEVYDNS
+497 SDYDKKEVYDNN
-509 GKKIKDITLPKSN
+509 GKKINDITLPKSN
-522 VLQYILSDKT
+522 VLQYILKDNT

-559 RLAIAKEKV
+559 RVLVAKEKV

>member
-1 MEKNVQDRINSWLN
+1 MEKIVEERINSWLN
-15 GPYDEET
+15 GAYDEET
-22 KKEIKALLDSG
+22 KKEIRDLIDSK

-63 MNKYTVGVA
+63 MNKYTVGRA
-72 TQGLANYILKQG
+72 TQGLANYILKQNG
-84 GSDYKV
+84 ECFKV
-90 AIGYDSRNNSDV
+90 AIGYDSRNNSDI
-102 FSKAAAE
+102 FSKTAAE
-109 ILSSNGISVY
+109 ILSSNGIKVY

-131 YAVRSLGCIAGVVV
+131 YAVRSLGCIAGIVV

-175 IEEVLKV
+175 IDEVLKV
-182 KPEEVKT
+182 KPEEVKL
-189 GDASRVTLIGKDIE
+189 GDNSNVRLIGKDIE

-209 LMGYLVNP
+209 LMSYLVNP

-222 HHDIKIVYTPIHGS
+222 HNDIKIVYTPIHGS
-236 GYKMVPMALRKAGF
+236 GYKMVPMALKKAGF
-250 TNLTTLEGAQPPN
+250 TNITTLETVQPPN

-278 ALQIAV
+278 ALKMAV
-284 NKAKE
+284 DKAKE

-301 CDRMGCALLTKD
+301 CDRMGCALLDKD
-313 GSYMYLTGNQI
+313 KNYIYLTGNQI
-324 GSIISYYLITNKKN
+324 GSIILHYLITNKKN
-338 VKDPYIVKTIVTTEL
+338 IKNPFVVKTIVTTEL
-353 ARAIADANNVK
+353 AKSIANSNNVK
-364 LYDVLTGFKWIA
+364 IFDVLTGFKWIA
-376 NIIETTKEG
+376 DIIEREKDG
-385 TYLFGFEES
+385 NYLFGFEES
-394 FGYCINSNVRDKD
+394 FGYCINGNVRDKD
-407 GVSSCLM
+407 GVSSCLIF
-414 LAEVL
+414 AEIL
-419 AYCKDNNM
+419 AYCKDNDI

-435 IYEKYGYF
+435 IYEEYGYF

-458 KAIADLMTYYR
+458 KAIEDMMTYYR
-469 NNLPKE
+469 NN
-475 NLMTYYRNNLPKEIS
+475 MPKEIS
-490 GVEVVSI
+490 GVEVIHI
-497 SDYEKKEVYDNS
+497 SDYEKKEVYGNN

-522 VLQYILSDKT
+522 VLQYILKDNV

-559 RLAIAKEKV
+559 RVSVAKEKV
-568 ANFKKFI
+568 ESFKKFI

>member
-1 MEKNVQDRINSWLN
+1 MEQEVKARIDSWLN
-15 GPYDEET
+15 GSYDEET
-22 KKEIKALLDSG
+22 KKEIRALLDAG
-33 NEKELT
+33 NEKELI

-131 YAVRSLGCIAGVVV
+131 YAVRSLGCIAGIVV

-182 KPEEVKT
+182 KPEEVKM
-189 GDASRVTLIGKDIE
+189 GDASKVTLIGKDIE

-250 TNLTTLEGAQPPN
+250 TNLTTMEGAQPPN

-278 ALQIAV
+278 ALKIAV
-284 NKAKE
+284 DKAKE

-324 GSIISYYLITNKKN
+324 GSIIAYYLITNKKN
-338 VKDPYIVKTIVTTEL
+338 VKNPYIVKTIVTTEL

-376 NIIETTKEG
+376 DVIERDKEG

-419 AYCKDNNM
+419 AYCKENNM

-475 NLMTYYRNNLPKEIS
+475 IS

-497 SDYEKKEVYDNS
+497 SDYEKKEVYDNT
-509 GKKIKDITLPKSN
+509 GKKINDITLPKSN
-522 VLQYILSDKT
+522 VLQYILADKT

-559 RLAIAKEKV
+559 RLAVAKEKV

>member
-376 NIIETTKEG
+376 DIIERTKDG

-469 NNLPKE
+469 S
-475 NLMTYYRNNLPKEIS
+475 NLPKEIS

-509 GKKIKDITLPKSN
+509 GKKISDIALPKSN
-522 VLQYILSDKT
+522 VLQYILADKT

-559 RLAIAKEKV
+559 RVNIAKEKV

>member
-1 MEKNVQDRINSWLN
+1 MEKNIEERINSWLN
-15 GPYDEET
+15 GAYDEET
-22 KKEIKALLDSG
+22 KKEIKNLLDSK

-63 MNKYTVGVA
+63 MNKYTVGRA
-72 TQGLANYILKQG
+72 TQGLANYILKQNG
-84 GSDYKV
+84 KDFKV
-90 AIGYDSRNNSDV
+90 AIGYDSRNNSDI
-102 FSKAAAE
+102 FSKTAAE
-109 ILSSNGISVY
+109 ILSSNGIKVY

-131 YAVRSLGCIAGVVV
+131 YAVRSLGCIAGIVV

-175 IEEVLKV
+175 IDEVLKV
-182 KPEEVKT
+182 SPEEVKM
-189 GDASRVTLIGKDIE
+189 GDNSKVSLIGKDIE

-222 HHDIKIVYTPIHGS
+222 HNDIKIVYTPIHGS
-236 GYKMVPMALRKAGF
+236 GYKMVPMALKKAGF
-250 TNLTTLEGAQPPN
+250 KNITTLETVQPPN

-278 ALQIAV
+278 ALKMAV
-284 NKAKE
+284 DKAKE

-301 CDRMGCALLTKD
+301 CDRMGCALLNRD
-313 GSYMYLTGNQI
+313 GNYIYLTGNQI
-324 GSIISYYLITNKKN
+324 GSIILNYLITNKKN
-338 VKDPYIVKTIVTTEL
+338 IKNPFVVKTIVTTEL
-353 ARAIADANNVK
+353 ARTIADANNVK
-364 LYDVLTGFKWIA
+364 LFDVLTGFKWIA
-376 NIIETTKEG
+376 DIIEREKDG
-385 TYLFGFEES
+385 NYLFGFEES
-394 FGYCINSNVRDKD
+394 FGYCINGNVRDKD
-407 GVSSCLM
+407 GVSSCLIF
-414 LAEVL
+414 AEIL

-435 IYEKYGYF
+435 LYEKYGYF

-458 KAIADLMTYYR
+458 KAIEDMMTYYR
-469 NNLPKE
+469 NN
-475 NLMTYYRNNLPKEIS
+475 MPKEIS
-490 GVEVVSI
+490 GVEVVHI
-497 SDYEKKEVYDNS
+497 SDYEKKEVYAND

-522 VLQYILSDKT
+522 VLQYILKDNT

-544 IKFYFEVCVKESKDK
+544 IKFYFEVCVKESRDK
-559 RLAIAKEKV
+559 RVSVAKEKV
-568 ANFKKFI
+568 ESFKKFI

>member
-1 MEKNVQDRINSWLN
+1 MEKIIEERINSWLN
-15 GPYDEET
+15 GAYDEET
-22 KKEIKALLDSG
+22 KKEIKSLINEK

-63 MNKYTVGVA
+63 MNKYTVGKA
-72 TQGLANYILKQG
+72 TQGLANYILKQKEENG
-84 GSDYKV
+84 ENFKV
-90 AIGYDSRNNSDV
+90 AIGYDSRNNSDI
-102 FSKAAAE
+102 FSKTAAE
-109 ILSSNGISVY
+109 ILSSNGIKVY

-131 YAVRSLGCIAGVVV
+131 YAVRNLGCIAGIVV

-150 PKEYNGYKVYWTDGA
+150 PKEYNGYKVYWKDGA

-175 IEEVLKV
+175 IDEVLKV
-182 KPEEVKT
+182 SPEEVKM
-189 GDASRVTLIGKDIE
+189 GDNSKVSFIGKDIE
-203 DKYMND
+203 EKYMND
-209 LMGYLVNP
+209 LMNYLVNP

-250 TNLTTLEGAQPPN
+250 TNITTLETVQPPN

-278 ALQIAV
+278 ALKIAV
-284 NKAKE
+284 DKAKE
-289 IGAELVM
+289 IGAELVL

-301 CDRMGCALLTKD
+301 CDRMGCALLDKN
-313 GSYMYLTGNQI
+313 GNYIYLTGNQI
-324 GSIISYYLITNKKN
+324 GSIILNYLITNKKN
-338 VKDPYIVKTIVTTEL
+338 IKNPFAVKTIVTTEL
-353 ARAIADANNVK
+353 ARAIADSNNVK
-364 LYDVLTGFKWIA
+364 IFDVLTGFKWIA
-376 NIIETTKEG
+376 DIIEREKDG
-385 TYLFGFEES
+385 NYLFGFEES
-394 FGYCINSNVRDKD
+394 FGYCINGNVRDKD
-407 GVSSCLM
+407 GVSSCLIF
-414 LAEVL
+414 AEIL
-419 AYCKDNNM
+419 AYCKDNSI
-427 TLADYLES
+427 TLVDYLES
-435 IYEKYGYF
+435 VYEKYGYF

-458 KAIADLMTYYR
+458 KAIEDMMTYYR
-469 NNLPKE
+469 NE
-475 NLMTYYRNNLPKEIS
+475 IPKEIA
-490 GVEVVSI
+490 GVEVVNI

-522 VLQYILSDKT
+522 VLQYTLKDKT

-559 RLAIAKEKV
+559 RVLMAKEKV
-568 ANFKKFI
+568 SEFKKFI

>member
-1 MEKNVQDRINSWLN
+1 MEKNIEERINSWLN
-15 GPYDEET
+15 GAYDEET
-22 KKEIKALLDSG
+22 KKEIRDLLETK

-63 MNKYTVGVA
+63 MNKYTVGRA
-72 TQGLANYILKQG
+72 TQGLANYILKQKG
-84 GSDYKV
+84 ESFKV
-90 AIGYDSRNNSDV
+90 AIGYDSRNNSDI
-102 FSKAAAE
+102 FSKTAAE
-109 ILSSNGISVY
+109 ILSSNGIKVY

-131 YAVRSLGCIAGVVV
+131 YAVRSLGCIAGIVV

-175 IEEVLKV
+175 IDEVLKV
-182 KPEEVKT
+182 SPEEVKM
-189 GDASRVTLIGKDIE
+189 GDNSKVSLIGKDIE

-209 LMGYLVNP
+209 LMGYLVGP

-222 HHDIKIVYTPIHGS
+222 HNDIKIVYTPIHGS
-236 GYKMVPMALRKAGF
+236 GYKMVPMALKKAGF
-250 TNLTTLEGAQPPN
+250 TNITTLETVQPPN

-278 ALQIAV
+278 ALKMAV
-284 NKAKE
+284 DKAKE

-301 CDRMGCALLTKD
+301 CDRMGCALLGRD
-313 GSYMYLTGNQI
+313 GNYIYLTGNQI
-324 GSIISYYLITNKKN
+324 GSIILNYLITNKKN
-338 VKDPYIVKTIVTTEL
+338 IKNPFVVKTIVTTEL
-353 ARAIADANNVK
+353 ARTIADANNVK
-364 LYDVLTGFKWIA
+364 LFDVLTGFKWIA
-376 NIIETTKEG
+376 DIIEREKNG
-385 TYLFGFEES
+385 NYLFGFEES
-394 FGYCINSNVRDKD
+394 FGYCINGNVRDKD
-407 GVSSCLM
+407 GVSSCLIFS
-414 LAEVL
+414 EVL

-435 IYEKYGYF
+435 LYEKYGYF

-458 KAIADLMTYYR
+458 KAIEDMMTYYR
-469 NNLPKE
+469 NN
-475 NLMTYYRNNLPKEIS
+475 MPKEIS
-490 GVEVVSI
+490 GVEVVHI
-497 SDYEKKEVYDNS
+497 SDYEKKEVYDKD

-522 VLQYILSDKT
+522 VLQYILKDNT

-559 RLAIAKEKV
+559 RVSVAKDKV
-568 ANFKKFI
+568 ESFKKFI